1 MSIDT
6 PPIPAVRTIGGT
18 GRTSEI
24 RAETHG
30 ECSGHEA
37 GEPGEYEHVRAD
49 AGAGESLADPG

>member
-37 GEPGEYEHVRAD
+37 GEYEHVRAD